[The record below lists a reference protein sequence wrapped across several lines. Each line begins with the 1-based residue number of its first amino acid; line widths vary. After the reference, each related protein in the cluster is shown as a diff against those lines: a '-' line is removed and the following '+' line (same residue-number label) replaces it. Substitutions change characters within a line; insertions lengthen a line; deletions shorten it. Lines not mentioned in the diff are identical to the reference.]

1 MIAPQPHTGGLS
13 ARPRC
18 GLARQA
24 GAPAPD
30 TRVDPQLIVEFSVGD
45 DMPQRLN
52 FEGLELLAGLHHE
65 GRVRAGVCHHP
76 DDAPSAMPLAGILGV
91 PAQREPETPVS
102 GPLRR
107 AW

>member
-1 MIAPQPHTGGLS
+1 MIAPQPHTAGLS

-65 GRVRAGVCHHP
+65 GRVRAGICDHP
-76 DDAPSAMPLAGILGV
+76 GDTSAMPWPPSWACPRSV
-91 PAQREPETPVS
+91 SQRHPVS

-107 AW
+107 A